1 MYLLRVYR
9 APATPPRNRS
19 KSGQR
24 SGPVNHPIPLSTTT
38 TAAATTALSSPS
50 SAVPDEKKRQQAMQK
65 LQTIL
70 TRHKEQLKKD
80 IARKRAQQEKDLQI
94 EIHRQIE
101 KAKLEHQVKNDS
113 L

>member
-1 MYLLRVYR
+1 LFFYSGCR

-24 SGPVNHPIPLSTTT
+24 SGPVNHPISLSTTT
-38 TAAATTALSSPS
+38 TTTVATTTALGSPS
-50 SAVPDEKKRQQAMQK
+50 FAVSDEKKRQQAMHK

-80 IARKRAQQEKDLQI
+80 IARKRSQQEKDLQI

-101 KAKLEHQVKNDS
+101 KAKLEHQVY
-113 L
+113 